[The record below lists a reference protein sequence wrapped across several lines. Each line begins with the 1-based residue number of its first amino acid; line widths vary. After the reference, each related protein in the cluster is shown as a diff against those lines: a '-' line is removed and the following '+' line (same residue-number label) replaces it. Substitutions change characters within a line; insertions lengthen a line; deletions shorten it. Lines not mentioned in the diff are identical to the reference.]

1 MSLMEQERDLIIR
14 LRKGDKESFNII
26 FDKWYPLFISF
37 TRRMLRNDAVCED
50 IVQNVFMRLWIH
62 REHIDPDRSL
72 RNYLLVSVRNEIYCH
87 LRLVFNSRREDLS
100 EDHYEYQDKVDVAE
114 EYSVKDFRRNVDRIV
129 SNMPERRK
137 AVFELSRKAHM
148 SNEDIADRLGIS
160 VRTVEKHLQLALSE
174 IRKSLKL
181 SVVVLIM
188 LLW

>member
-1 MSLMEQERDLIIR
+1 MHMEPERDLVLR
-14 LRKGDKESFNII
+14 LRKGDKDSFNII
-26 FDKWYPLFISF
+26 FDNYYPLFISF

-62 REHIDPDRSL
+62 RERIDPDRSL

-87 LRLVFNSRREDLS
+87 LRLVFNARREDLS
-100 EDHYEYQDKVDVAE
+100 EDHYEYKDKVDVAE
-114 EYSVKDFRRNVDRIV
+114 EYSARDFQKNVDEIV
-129 SNMPERRK
+129 RRMPERRK
-137 AVFELSRKAHM
+137 EVFELSRKKHL
-148 SNEDIADRLGIS
+148 SNEDIAARMGIS

-181 SVVVLIM
+181 SVIVLIM